1 MLAVGFFP
9 AIAEETSN
17 KHLDCFSLSL
27 SLFPSAAALI
37 SSEQNTAKYFVS
49 KKANLHTVLEV
60 MEQKARRA
68 HTQTVTEMNY

>member
-1 MLAVGFFP
+1 MLAVGVFSP
-9 AIAEETSN
+9 QLQRKLQTNISTV
-17 KHLDCFSLSL
+17 SLSR
-27 SLFPSAAALI
+27 SLFPSAAAFI

-49 KKANLHTVLEV
+49 KRANLHTVLEV

>member
-1 MLAVGFFP
+1 MLAVGFFFFLQLQRKLQTN
-9 AIAEETSN
+9 ISTV
-17 KHLDCFSLSL
+17 SL

>member
-1 MLAVGFFP
+1 MLAVGFFSRNCRGNFKQ
-9 AIAEETSN
+9 TSR
-17 KHLDCFSLSL
+17 LFFSL